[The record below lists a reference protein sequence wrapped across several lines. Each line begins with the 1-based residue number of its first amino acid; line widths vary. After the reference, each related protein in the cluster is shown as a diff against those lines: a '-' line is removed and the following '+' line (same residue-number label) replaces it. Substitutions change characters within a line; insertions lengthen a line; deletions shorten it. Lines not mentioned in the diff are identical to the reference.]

1 MAQSHGIDVGVL
13 HQLQVAL
20 HQLFGHDAASIRVV
34 LVAVYAANLDGL
46 TIDEQ
51 LSALDADVAETHLL
65 RDALHGAAVLVFQL

>member
-1 MAQSHGIDVGVL
+1 MAQSHGIDVCSL

-20 HQLFGHDAASIRVV
+20 HQVFRHDAGPVGVV

-51 LSALDADVAETHLL
+51 LSALDADVAEAHLL
-65 RDALHGAAVLVFQL
+65 RDALHGVAVLVFQL